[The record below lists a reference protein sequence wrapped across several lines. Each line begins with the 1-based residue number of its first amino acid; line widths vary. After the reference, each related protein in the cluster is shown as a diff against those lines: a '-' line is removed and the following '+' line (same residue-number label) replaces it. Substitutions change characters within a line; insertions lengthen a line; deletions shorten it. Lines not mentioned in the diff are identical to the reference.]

1 MSNSGP
7 SSPSCI
13 LCQNLTTE
21 ATAVCLE
28 VFTLFTQSIPVMLV
42 IKDGLPYLL
51 HSFGNKYFNKISL
64 GNMLCFQNKL

>member
-42 IKDGLPYLL
+42 IKKRYIFTNPSWL
-51 HSFGNKYFNKISL
+51 HNL
-64 GNMLCFQNKL
+64 QNAVVY